1 MSYLDAI
8 ILGIVQGLTEFL
20 PVSSSGHLQI
30 AQHFLG
36 LEHLERYILFDLAC
50 HLGTLLAIAVVF
62 YKPLQEVIKTNTIR
76 RWQIALAIAPLFPLV
91 LVMKPIKAMYADP
104 SYLGFFFL
112 ATSAILF
119 LGCWIGARVQRKTT
133 PLRDAAVIGL
143 WQAAAIFPGLS
154 RSGATISGARMLGW
168 DPKEAV
174 IFSFMIA
181 IPTVLG
187 GTVLETYS
195 FWKHPEQYAALSFA
209 HYAIGFAF
217 SFVVG
222 IFALRMLLE
231 IVASYRFVFF
241 AWYCLFLGLATTA
254 YFHL

>member
-62 YKPLQEVIKTNTIR
+62 YKPLQEVIKTNTLR

-91 LVMKPIKAMYADP
+91 LVMKPIKSMYADP

-119 LGCWIGARVQRKTT
+119 LGCWIGARVQRSGNRAFAT
-133 PLRDAAVIGL
+133 P
-143 WQAAAIFPGLS
+143 PS
-154 RSGATISGARMLGW
+154 
-168 DPKEAV
+168 
-174 IFSFMIA
+174 
-181 IPTVLG
+181 
-187 GTVLETYS
+187 
-195 FWKHPEQYAALSFA
+195 
-209 HYAIGFAF
+209 
-217 SFVVG
+217 
-222 IFALRMLLE
+222 
-231 IVASYRFVFF
+231 
-241 AWYCLFLGLATTA
+241 
-254 YFHL
+254 